1 MATTVRTDVQ
11 VYEEQF
17 QGGFIETIYQNVQA
31 FNEASRGAL
40 DMRVEEL
47 VGHYEQ
53 EAMWDDVSSIS
64 RRDSSADSSSTVAS
78 TKLTQDEFVRVKLD
92 RRNGPYETNLD
103 AFRKIGENPGPAF
116 SRIIGMQTAE
126 AVPQEQLDRALAAL
140 EAKLDATAALEHD
153 RATGGGTIRTQDL
166 VDGLSKRGDAAGEIV
181 IWVMHS
187 KPFYDL
193 LKDQVTSTESIFSS
207 EIFASEVFGG
217 TPASVNRPILVTDSA
232 SLVETDGVSSGTNK
246 YSTLGLTR
254 GAAELVMSEP
264 PVAVLEG
271 PLTGSDNIF
280 LRWQAEYS
288 YNLGL
293 RGCKWDTSNG
303 GINPT
308 DAAVATA
315 TNWDDVANDNKGLP
329 GVIVTSQ

>member
-53 EAMWDDVSSIS
+53 EAMWDEVSSIA
-64 RRDSSADSSSTVAS
+64 RRDSSADSSTSATS

-103 AFRKIGENPGPAF
+103 AFRKIGEDPGPMF
-116 SRIIGMQTAE
+116 SRIIGVQTAQ

-153 RATGGGTIRTQDL
+153 RTGGTIRTQDL
-166 VDGLSKRGDAAGEIV
+166 VDGISKRGDAAGEIA

-187 KPFYDL
+187 KPFFDL
-193 LKDQVTSTESIFSS
+193 LKDQVTSSQSIFSS
-207 EIFASEVFGG
+207 EIFASEVFEG

-232 SLVETDGVSSGTNK
+232 SLVETDGVSTGVDK

-254 GAAELVMSEP
+254 GAAEIVMSEP

-271 PLTGSDNIF
+271 PKTGSENIF

-293 RGCKWDTSNG
+293 RGCKWDTTNG
-303 GINPT
+303 GKNPT
-308 DAAVATA
+308 NAAVATA
-315 TNWDDVANDNKGLP
+315 TNWDDVVADNKGLP
-329 GVIVTSQ
+329 GVIVTSR